1 MQTVATVQEEAEV
14 RVAEAKAKAEGETEA
29 FRSDYPTRLNFP
41 YRLEDKA
48 IKWPFLVE
56 GMWNDGQFTYLRSQ
70 RPGDA
75 RRCTKKRTANRPW
88 LPTILKKTAC
98 ISPGMF

>member
-1 MQTVATVQEEAEV
+1 MTIPASRRVSPPRPLSGAPQVTAYQEMAETAMKTVATVQEEAEV
-14 RVAEAKAKAEGETEA
+14 RVAEEKDQAHGETEA

-56 GMWNDGQFTYLRSQ
+56 GMWE
-70 RPGDA
+70 
-75 RRCTKKRTANRPW
+75 
-88 LPTILKKTAC
+88 
-98 ISPGMF
+98 